1 MSTDG
6 GPFRFVGSYPCHTL
20 RAMSDA
26 QQDQKPAGTVDEL
39 QAEVT
44 ELRAENQRLSREN
57 ARLKQELNR
66 AQFGARRR

>member
-1 MSTDG
+1 
-6 GPFRFVGSYPCHTL
+6 
-20 RAMSDA
+20 MSDA

>member
-1 MSTDG
+1 M
-6 GPFRFVGSYPCHTL
+6 
-20 RAMSDA
+20 ADA

-39 QAEVT
+39 QSELI
-44 ELRAENQRLSREN
+44 ELRAENQRLTRDI